1 MLGKNV
7 KIDDNWGMKR
17 FLLDKLIAWKENP
30 DRKPL
35 ILQGAR
41 QVGKTTLL
49 EQFGKQY
56 FREVHAFN
64 FEENLALAELFSVN
78 LDPTHLL
85 RALRFRQDKDIDI
98 EQDLVI
104 FDEIQACPRAL
115 TSLKYFQ
122 EKMPRLAICAA
133 GSLLGVYLA
142 PVSFPVGKVDILHL
156 YPMSFEEFLLARED
170 HKSLEVLREAN
181 QLPIPSLAHE
191 HLWQQLKD
199 YFIVGGLPEAVRTFI
214 KHKDNTFVAF
224 QKVREIQKTLTTA
237 YLGDIAKH
245 SGPVNAMHIA
255 RIFESIPSQ
264 LSRAQDGSAS
274 KYIFKGAVPGI
285 DRYSKLVR
293 AFDWLEKAGLII
305 KVPIVNS
312 GRLPFFAYSEENVF
326 KLYLFDVGLLGAMS
340 KITPNMIQEY
350 DYGSYK
356 GFFAENYLAQA
367 FLASGQ
373 SSCLYSWQEKTAEV
387 EFLFEQNGHAIP
399 IEVKSGWVTQAKSIK
414 VFAEKYQ
421 SPYYV
426 IFSANPLSCRERIH
440 RYPLYLAEQFPLN
453 Q

>member
-1 MLGKNV
+1 
-7 KIDDNWGMKR
+7 MKR
-17 FLLDKLIAWKENP
+17 FLLEKLAAWKDNP

-49 EQFGKQY
+49 EQFGKEY
-56 FREVHAFN
+56 FREVHIFN
-64 FEENLALAELFSVN
+64 FEENLILAELFSVN
-78 LDPTHLL
+78 LDPSHLI
-85 RALRFRQDKDIDI
+85 RELRFRQDKDIDI
-98 EQDLVI
+98 EHDLVI

-122 EKMPRLAICAA
+122 EKMPQLALCAA

-142 PVSFPVGKVDILHL
+142 PVSFPVGKVDIFHL
-156 YPMSFEEFLLARED
+156 YPMNFEEFLLAHED
-170 HKSLEVLREAN
+170 HKALEALHNADH
-181 QLPIPSLAHE
+181 LSIPRLAHE
-191 HLWQQLKD
+191 HLWQRLKE
-199 YFIVGGLPEAVRTFI
+199 YFVVGGLPEAVKTFI

-224 QKVREIQKTLTTA
+224 QKVRDVQKNLITS

-255 RIFESIPSQ
+255 RIFESVPSQ
-264 LSRAQDGSAS
+264 LARTQDGSAS

-285 DRYSKLVR
+285 DRYSKLVG

-312 GRLPFFAYSEENVF
+312 GQLPFSAYSEENVF

-340 KITPNMIQEY
+340 KLTPNVIHEY

-367 FLASGQ
+367 FLANGQ
-373 SSCLYSWQEKTAEV
+373 SDLYSWQEKSAEV
-387 EFLFEQNGHAIP
+387 EFLYQQEGHAIP
-399 IEVKSGWVTQAKSIK
+399 IEVKSGWVTQAKSVK
-414 VFAEKYQ
+414 VFVEKYH

-426 IFSANPLSCRERIH
+426 IFSAKPLSYTERIH
-440 RYPLYLAEQFPLN
+440 RYPLYLADSFPLDRH
-453 Q
+453 

>member
-1 MLGKNV
+1 MLAKNV
-7 KIDDNWGMKR
+7 KFYDICGMKR
-17 FLLDKLIAWKENP
+17 FLLEKLVAWKENP

-49 EQFGKQY
+49 ELFGKEY
-56 FREVHAFN
+56 FREVHTFN

-78 LDPTHLL
+78 IDPAQLI
-85 RALRFRQDKDIDI
+85 RELRFRQDKDIDI
-98 EQDLVI
+98 DHDLVI

-122 EKMPRLAICAA
+122 EKMPRLALCAA

-142 PVSFPVGKVDILHL
+142 PVSFPVGKVDILNL
-156 YPMSFEEFLLARED
+156 YPMSFEEFLLAKED
-170 HKSLEVLREAN
+170 HKSLEVLREATH
-181 QLPIPSLAHE
+181 LSIPRLAHE

-199 YFIVGGLPEAVRTFI
+199 YFIVGGLPEVVRVYV
-214 KHKDNTFVAF
+214 KNKDNTYVAF
-224 QKVREIQKTLTTA
+224 QKVREVQKSLITS

-245 SGPVNAMHIA
+245 SGSVNAMHIA
-255 RIFESIPSQ
+255 RIFESVPSQ
-264 LSRAQDGSAS
+264 LAKSQDGSAS
-274 KYIFKGAVPGI
+274 KYVFKGAVPGI
-285 DRYSKLVR
+285 DRYSKLVG

-312 GRLPFFAYSEENVF
+312 GKLPFSAYAEENVF

-340 KITPNMIQEY
+340 KITPGMIHDY

-356 GFFAENYLAQA
+356 GYFAENYLAQA

-373 SSCLYSWQEKTAEV
+373 SCHYSWQEKTAEV
-387 EFLFEQNGHAIP
+387 EFLFEHDGHAIP
-399 IEVKSGWVTQAKSIK
+399 VEVKSGWVTQAKSIK
-414 VFAEKYQ
+414 VFAEKYH

-426 IFSANPLSCRERIH
+426 IFSANPLSCNEH
-440 RYPLYLAEQFPLN
+440 QKRYPLYLADRFPMCT
-453 Q
+453 

>member
-1 MLGKNV
+1 
-7 KIDDNWGMKR
+7 MKR
-17 FLLDKLIAWKENP
+17 FLLEKLKNWKENS

-49 EQFGKQY
+49 EQFGKEC

-64 FEENLALAELFSVN
+64 FEENLALAELFAVN
-78 LDPTHLL
+78 LDPAHLI
-85 RALRFRQDKDIDI
+85 RELRFNQDKDIDI
-98 EQDLVI
+98 EHDLVI

-122 EKMPRLAICAA
+122 EKMPRLALCAA

-156 YPMSFEEFLLARED
+156 YPMSFEEFLLAQED
-170 HKSLEVLREAN
+170 HKSLEVLHDVN
-181 QLPIPSLAHE
+181 HLPIPRLAHE

-199 YFIVGGLPEAVRTFI
+199 YFIVGGLPEVVSTFI

-224 QKVREIQKTLTTA
+224 QKVREIQKNLITS

-255 RIFESIPSQ
+255 RILESVPSQ
-264 LSRAQDGSAS
+264 LARSQDGSAS
-274 KYIFKGAVPGI
+274 KYVFKGAVPGI
-285 DRYSKLVR
+285 DRYSKLVG

-312 GRLPFFAYSEENVF
+312 GKLPFSAYAEENVF
-326 KLYLFDVGLLGAMS
+326 KLYLFDVGLLGAMA
-340 KITPNMIQEY
+340 KITPGMIHDY

-356 GFFAENYLAQA
+356 GYFAENYLAQA
-367 FLASGQ
+367 FLAAGQ
-373 SSCLYSWQEKTAEV
+373 SNLYSWQEKTAEI
-387 EFLFEQNGHAIP
+387 EFLFEQDGHAIP

-414 VFAEKYQ
+414 VFVEKYH

-426 IFSANPLSCRERIH
+426 IFSANPLSCNDRTH
-440 RYPLYLAEQFPLN
+440 RYPLYLADRFPI
-453 Q
+453 